1 MGSMGCTSELR
12 TSTGFKG
19 AKSGCLSA
27 VVVSPAAVTAACGIP
42 RLRGRPAWRP
52 TASTLAG
59 TSEVWGAGRAEH
71 ATLDEAVF
79 LSTGSARPSLVAN
92 WVSAARRSYRLKT
105 WPSGY
110 QAVQES
116 LEIEIVSI
124 VRPPDGLT
132 ASVSHE
138 PSAYWASIP
147 ALVLRNTPMP
157 FPALR
162 ASDTVP
168 TFSLLNS
175 TIIFSTPP
183 FTPPSPHP

>member
-19 AKSGCLSA
+19 AKSGCVSA
-27 VVVSPAAVTAACGIP
+27 AAVTAACGIP

-92 WVSAARRSYRLKT
+92 WVSAARRSSRLKT

-116 LEIEIVSI
+116 LEMEIDSM
-124 VRPPDGLT
+124 VRPPPGLT
-132 ASVSHE
+132 ANVSDD
-138 PSAYWASIP
+138 PSAYWTS
-147 ALVLRNTPMP
+147 
-157 FPALR
+157 
-162 ASDTVP
+162 S
-168 TFSLLNS
+168 
-175 TIIFSTPP
+175 
-183 FTPPSPHP
+183 